1 MSLNN
6 EQIRVLAER
15 VATSHGLEVV
25 DLEFQGGGGKHRTLR
40 IFLERNAEG
49 RAALEQR
56 LAALRTD
63 DASTDDASTDAS
75 GPERVQPEPGE
86 PGVDGA
92 IVLDLVEA
100 GEAAG
105 LSPEEDEL
113 AYLRELPSGV
123 PVAQLSGI
131 THGDCERFSRDFGT
145 ALDVEDLVPGAEYL
159 LEASSPGLDRKLR
172 TLEEFRRFHGQL
184 CKIQTFAAIAG
195 NRHWQGHLGAVSAE
209 AVSLMPVAVK
219 SSKKKGKGAPP
230 LASAVEIPFSNI
242 EKAQLVPEW

>member
-15 VATSHGLEVV
+15 VAASHGLEVV

-56 LAALRTD
+56 LQALRGAD
-63 DASTDDASTDAS
+63 EAEGEQS
-75 GPERVQPEPGE
+75 GPEEHKPGT
-86 PGVDGA
+86 DGA

-100 GEAAG
+100 GQAAG

-113 AYLRELPSGV
+113 AYLRELPSGI

-172 TLEEFRRFHGQL
+172 TPDEFRRFQGQL
-184 CKIQTFAAIAG
+184 CKIQTFAAIEG
-195 NRHWQGHLGAVSAE
+195 NRHWQGHLGAVTAE
-209 AVSLMPVAVK
+209 AVSLVPVALK
-219 SSKKKGKGAPP
+219 STKKKGKTLPATGAI
-230 LASAVEIPFSNI
+230 EIAFSNI